1 MLNAKRL
8 MSIVLVIAMVVT
20 MASFPVSASSDPIIT
35 PVGASSPFGD
45 DGNPIGN
52 AIDSSW
58 TNHHRPAGTY
68 PTNSTKGADGNW
80 YFVVDFGTPYNV
92 TSFRVKW
99 STNFTTAAALYGS
112 NDNETWTE
120 IADLTFAA
128 QETTNDISHEGYY
141 RYVKIE
147 SYKLKANNP
156 AVFNVEFRGDSDPT
170 IVKVEGLT
178 AANVEFSGAGLRSAA
193 KSNMD
198 TLFDGKVDRTPS
210 SAEKINGLQYT
221 WSGSA
226 TVKNIEITL
235 NEVSDIY
242 ILKLFWGNSDY
253 NALPAQTYNVYF
265 AGEDG
270 TYGSA
275 AYSYTDDAT
284 KQNGKSR
291 DDMIK
296 FDTPVEAVKK
306 IKIEVTAHYTA
317 GDLAL
322 REIEIIEKLDPNE
335 VKWANYTVEYV
346 DTEGNPMFDSKVVK
360 NKVAGKVVTE
370 TAEEVPGY
378 RIVEGNPQTV
388 TLVEGDNTITFT
400 YEKLPDIEYTVKYVD
415 ENGNPVAPEK
425 TGVAVAPYEVTE
437 MAVYV
442 DGYYKPATV
451 TKTLSETDKVI
462 EFVYEATPERM
473 VPTVEDLLKNATV
486 KTTGQDNNKNVAP
499 EHLIDNNSTTFS
511 QASWSKTPNY
521 TVIVDLHGNYD
532 ISNIGLTWCGG
543 TSQKWDVSNGGV
555 RPTKYTI
562 AVSADG
568 TNYTTIY
575 TYNNSTRTDSRDD
588 FSVSDFT
595 ESPRDVRYVKINAT
609 EAYLAGRVTLYE
621 VDVNGYAV
629 CDRVLSAPS
638 VGLYATGS
646 TGVHFPISLM
656 TVDATDPLTY
666 LDVANWVLDNCEIE
680 VTVEDVSDPAS
691 IYYTWDVNV
700 LAKPIDAEAPFSM
713 DLDLPDS
720 YMMTDGFNFYLEPS
734 DLLFDSAIAAGQNA
748 IILNKSDFVL
758 NYKEDGTL
766 TDDSANVANR
776 SITMMLQ
783 VQSVIEDGLPYEGYD
798 EIVIELKEFRSKG
811 DRVRYYLDEFVR
823 SGDYYL
829 ASLLVTKAGVDQ
841 LEAVIGIYGVKADGT
856 KVELDTRTI
865 TSDLINIEAKYPVPK
880 TKAQTVKDYTFPMD
894 VLDQLI
900 GVVHP
905 ADLPTY
911 SDDEWAF
918 FREILIARGWKK
930 DDGDEAKG
938 IPDSATKEINRVRTA
953 LEAELAKLED
963 PNWIPDKEYADGTVS
978 IINGYYEAN
987 TSNYKRCIRMG
998 TEVWNLMASLHV
1010 DSFSVYGPVDRPTG
1024 KALETG
1030 FENDIV
1036 DAYVTFREGIDYN
1049 YGEKWTENT
1058 GFCIR
1063 MKFVGTS
1070 AEYANITLGN
1080 AYNSVRRALNDD
1092 QVSPILFRLDWY
1104 NWAKNPFEGGVITV
1118 QITDSWAENYGLY
1131 NLAVYHMSGYKYSED
1146 NDATLEL
1153 MEDGICI
1160 TNPAVKEVSVVIEGA
1175 QKMYDTY
1182 AIVGTEK
1189 IPSDEPE
1196 VNGTYFDVK

>member
-8 MSIVLVIAMVVT
+8 MSIVLVLAMVVT
-20 MASFPVSASSDPIIT
+20 MASFPVSAATSAPANLTLVSAANPQNTTKYGGDKAIDGDVSTYYATSGYIGTTGP
-35 PVGASSPFGD
+35 ASSP
-45 DGNPIGN
+45 
-52 AIDSSW
+52 
-58 TNHHRPAGTY
+58 
-68 PTNSTKGADGNW
+68 
-80 YFVVDFGTPYNV
+80 
-92 TSFRVKW
+92 
-99 STNFTTAAALYGS
+99 
-112 NDNETWTE
+112 
-120 IADLTFAA
+120 
-128 QETTNDISHEGYY
+128 
-141 RYVKIE
+141 
-147 SYKLKANNP
+147 YKLK
-156 AVFNVEFRGDSDPT
+156 FDIGDLNTVTS
-170 IVKVEGLT
+170 IVLKWGASAWGYVTPETYNLYVSPDDADYTLVASYDKILSEGNTCDGKLVVT
-178 AANVEFSGAGLRSAA
+178 AGSVGAANLR
-193 KSNMD
+193 
-198 TLFDGKVDRTPS
+198 T
-210 SAEKINGLQYT
+210 
-221 WSGSA
+221 
-226 TVKNIEITL
+226 TVTEDNLNLENVRYIMIEIVGWKYRAAL
-235 NEVSDIY
+235 AEVE
-242 ILKLFWGNSDY
+242 
-253 NALPAQTYNVYF
+253 V
-265 AGEDG
+265 
-270 TYGSA
+270 
-275 AYSYTDDAT
+275 
-284 KQNGKSR
+284 
-291 DDMIK
+291 MI
-296 FDTPVEAVKK
+296 
-306 IKIEVTAHYTA
+306 A
-317 GDLAL
+317 GDPA
-322 REIEIIEKLDPNE
+322 P
-335 VKWANYTVEYV
+335 YTVEYV
-346 DTEGNPMFDSKVVK
+346 DEDGNAIADVK
-360 NKVAGKVVTE
+360 TVDGLHGATVTE
-370 TAEEVPGY
+370 TAPAFEGY
-378 RIVEGNPQTV
+378 KLVGEATASITLDKDATNKITFTYKKLAAVEYTVNYVDEDGNAIADATVKSSYDTLTATETAIDVLGYELIGEKTASIV
-388 TLVEGDNTITFT
+388 LDAAADNTITFV
-400 YEKLPDIEYTVKYVD
+400 YKKLPTLQYTVKYVD
-415 ENGNPVAPEK
+415 ENGDAVIPEK
-425 TGVAVAPYEVTE
+425 VAEAIFPYEVTE
-437 MAVYV
+437 TAVYV
-442 DGYYKPATV
+442 DGYYKPASVTV
-451 TKTLSETDKVI
+451 TISETENVV
-462 EFVYEATPERM
+462 EFVYEAVPERM
-473 VPTVEDLLKNATV
+473 VSNVDNLLKNAKV
-486 KTTGQDNNKNVAP
+486 SASSSYKTGSATWGP
-499 EHLIDNNSTTFS
+499 ENAIDNNGTTYWQS
-511 QASWSKTPNY
+511 GTWTSGNPNDVY
-521 TVIVDLHGNYD
+521 TIDLGDTYD
-532 ISNIGLTWCGG
+532 ISDMSIRWLCSG
-543 TSQKWDVSNGGV
+543 TSSMLWVGGGAA
-555 RPTKYTI
+555 RPSKYTI
-562 AVSADG
+562 EVSTDG
-568 TNYTTIY
+568 TNYTPVY
-575 TYNNSTRTDSRDD
+575 TYDNPNRYEASDVIAIAD
-588 FSVSDFT
+588 FDVT
-595 ESPRDVRYVKINAT
+595 PRDVRYVRIKNTKNI
-609 EAYLAGRVTLYE
+609 AGSRAGIYE
-621 VDVNGYAV
+621 VKVNGYVV
-629 CDRVLSAPS
+629 CDRVMSAPEL
-638 VGLYATGS
+638 GLYAEGS
-646 TGVHFPISLM
+646 TAVGLPFTVM
-656 TVDATDPLTY
+656 TVDNVDPIAY
-666 LDVANWVLDNCEIE
+666 FDAANWVLENCTVE
-680 VTVEDVSDPAS
+680 VTTENVSDPAS
-691 IYYTWDVNV
+691 IYYTWNVDVKV
-700 LAKPIDAEAPFSM
+700 IPTDAHAPISM
-713 DLDLPDS
+713 YLDLPDS
-720 YMMTDGFNFYLEPS
+720 YKMTDAFSYYLEPS

-880 TKAQTVKDYTFPMD
+880 TKAQTLKDYTFPMD

-900 GVVHP
+900 EKVHP

-978 IINGYYEAN
+978 IINGYYDAN
-987 TSNYKRCIRMG
+987 SSKYKRVIRMG

-1036 DAYVTFREGIDYN
+1036 DAYVTFREGVDYE
-1049 YGEKWTENT
+1049 YGNKFTEGN
-1058 GFCIR
+1058 GFCVR
-1063 MKFVGTS
+1063 MKFVGAS
-1070 AEYANITLGN
+1070 AEYANVTLGN

-1196 VNGTYFDVK
+1196 VNGTYFDVE